1 MTGLTREVADF
12 IAAVSP
18 EKVPDTLKD
27 AAKSGMTDCVAVM
40 IAGSGEDAVHLVSE
54 LVSPTTKTEGSAP
67 LIPVGTL
74 YTAPDAAFVNGVAAH
89 ALDYDD
95 VGMDGHPS
103 VVLTPA
109 ILAEGWALGA
119 SGEAALAAYVA
130 GYEVWALLMT
140 LEPGK
145 MHERG
150 FHPTANLG
158 TLATATA
165 CAVLHGLDADRAGH
179 AVAIGASL
187 ASGLVAN
194 FGTMTKPLHA
204 GRAAQSG
211 IIAARL
217 AARGF
222 TAAEDALEHATGFMN
237 AHTASGTP
245 DLAERDHGLGREWRF
260 AELGLNIKRYPLCY
274 STHRAI
280 DAMLDIVEE
289 HDLKPGDV
297 REIRVGAGVPE
308 LLMLR
313 NHAPKTG
320 LEAKFSMEFAMAS
333 ALVAR
338 NVGLSELSDGFVRRP
353 EVMETMGKV
362 RSTAIHD
369 GIAGMPDS
377 PPDTVEV
384 ETVSGRV
391 LTHEPVRYARGS
403 WQKPL
408 DRDGLHAKFSDCVGA
423 RLPAHRADAL
433 FDGMMALETVTD
445 LRNLPFSTAGESRR
459 RTA

>member
-1 MTGLTREVADF
+1 MTGLTRQVAEF
-12 IAAVSP
+12 IASVSP
-18 EKVPDTLKD
+18 DDIPDTLRA
-27 AAKSGMTDCVAVM
+27 AAKSGMTDCVGVM
-40 IAGSGEDAVHLVSE
+40 IAGSDEDAARLVSD
-54 LVSPTTKTEGSAP
+54 LVTPTAEIDGSAP
-67 LIPVGTL
+67 VIPAGTL
-74 YTAPDAAFVNGVAAH
+74 YSAPDAALLNGVAAH

-140 LEPGK
+140 LEPDK

-165 CAVLHGLDADRAGH
+165 CAVLHGLDADRASH
-179 AVAIGASL
+179 AVAIAASL

-211 IIAARL
+211 IIATRL
-217 AARGF
+217 AAKGF
-222 TAAEDALEHATGFMN
+222 TASGDALEHATGFMN
-237 AHTASGTP
+237 AHTASGKP
-245 DLAERDHGLGREWRF
+245 DLAERDHGLGRNWRF

-280 DAMLDIVEE
+280 DAMLDIVVQ

-297 REIRVGAGVPE
+297 REVRVGAGVPE

-338 NVGLSELSDGFVRRP
+338 KVGLSELSDGFVRQP
-353 EVMETMGKV
+353 EVIEAMGKV
-362 RSTAIHD
+362 TSTAIHD

-384 ETVSGRV
+384 ETVSGDV
-391 LTHEPVRYARGS
+391 LTHEPVQYARGS

-408 DRDGLHAKFSDCVGA
+408 DRDGLHAKFTDCVGTL
-423 RLPAHRADAL
+423 LPASRAEEL
-433 FDGMMALETVTD
+433 FDGLMALEAVTT
-445 LRNLPFSTAGESRR
+445 LKNLPFAAAAENQRR
-459 RTA
+459 SA

>member
-1 MTGLTREVADF
+1 MSGLTRQVADF
-12 IAAVSP
+12 IASVSP
-18 EKVPDTLKD
+18 DDVPATLKE
-27 AAKSGMTDCVAVM
+27 AAKSGMTDCIAVTV
-40 IAGSGEDAVHLVSE
+40 AGSGEDAVRLVSE
-54 LVSPTTKTEGSAP
+54 LVAPAAQTEGSAP
-67 LIPVGTL
+67 LIPGGTL
-74 YTAPDAAFVNGVAAH
+74 YSAPDAALVNGVAGH

-119 SGEAALAAYVA
+119 SGEAALTAYVA

-150 FHPTANLG
+150 FHPTATMG

-165 CAVLHGLDADRAGH
+165 CAVLHGLDADRASH
-179 AVAIGASL
+179 AVAIAASL

-211 IIAARL
+211 VLAARL

-222 TAAEDALEHATGFMN
+222 TAAEDVLEHATGFMK
-237 AHTASGTP
+237 AHSASGAP
-245 DLAERDHGLGREWRF
+245 DLSERDHGLGREWRF
-260 AELGLNIKRYPLCY
+260 AGLGLNIKRYPLCY

-280 DAMLDIVEE
+280 DAMLDIVEG
-289 HDLKPGDV
+289 HDLKPADV
-297 REIRVGAGVPE
+297 REIRVGAGTPE

-338 NVGLSELSDGFVRRP
+338 KVGLSELSDAFVRRP
-353 EVMETMGKV
+353 EIVEAMGKV
-362 RSTAIHD
+362 TSTAIHD

-377 PPDTVEV
+377 PADTVEV
-384 ETVSGRV
+384 ELVSGDV
-391 LTHEPVRYARGS
+391 LTHEPVQYARGS

-408 DRDGLHAKFSDCVGA
+408 DRDGLYAKYSDCVGA
-423 RLPAHRADAL
+423 RLPGGQADEL
-433 FDGMMALETVTD
+433 FDNMMALEKVASLKD
-445 LRNLPFSTAGESRR
+445 LPFAATGKPQRR
-459 RTA
+459 SA